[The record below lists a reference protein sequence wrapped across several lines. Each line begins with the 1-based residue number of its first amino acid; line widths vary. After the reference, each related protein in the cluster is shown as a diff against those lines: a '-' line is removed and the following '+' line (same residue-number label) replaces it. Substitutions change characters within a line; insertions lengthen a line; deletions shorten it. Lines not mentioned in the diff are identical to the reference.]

1 MLGSIVGAVKL
12 YRLAVN
18 DDPALIRLM
27 NTAQYMHK
35 GALSST
41 VLPYYR
47 VYFPCPQL
55 QLDSVQCP
63 NAGESLNNIP
73 NF

>member
-1 MLGSIVGAVKL
+1 
-12 YRLAVN
+12 
-18 DDPALIRLM
+18 M